1 MPFDISLEEDE
12 QLIANLSFKASRN
25 SAPFHIAVSNR
36 AIFLPRKKFF
46 AVKDPTYCERVPLSR
61 VVEAKIKKLDPFILW
76 SLALLMVVGGTAT
89 TGLMLLPILRGEGGQ
104 FSGYPP
110 AVALVG
116 LVIPFI
122 ASRRFGLSIS
132 MTDEA
137 FLWKPPLLV
146 DSASRRAVQLFL
158 AQVAAAFRQAGVDV
172 KDERESSLPASRPEG
187 NVDSYPVAKAY
198 GESSQKRGVVRACYH
213 CGKPLEISRWDDW
226 NGFLFRCPYCKQVHG
241 KSWRAYPTLLASI
254 LLNGISFFFTM
265 RWRHAL
271 PWFMAFV
278 LLFVSVSVVL
288 DRGQLPETLSLA
300 LLGVALMGP
309 LAVNS
314 VLLLRH
320 EMALKAASAFR
331 T

>member
-1 MPFDISLEEDE
+1 MPFDITLEKGER
-12 QLIANLSFKASRN
+12 LIANLSFMASRN

-36 AIFLPRKKFF
+36 AIFLPRKKLF
-46 AVKDPTYCERVPLSR
+46 AVKDPTYCERVSLNR
-61 VVEAKIKKLDPFILW
+61 VVEGRVKKLDPYVLW
-76 SLALLMVVGGTAT
+76 SLALLMVAGGTAT

-122 ASRRFGLSIS
+122 ATRRFGLSIS
-132 MTDEA
+132 MTDET

-146 DSASRRAVQLFL
+146 DRASRGTLQHFL
-158 AQVAAAFRQAGVDV
+158 AQVADAFRRAGVEV
-172 KDERESSLPASRPEG
+172 KDERESSLPVSRPES
-187 NVDSYPVAKAY
+187 NADAYPVAKAY
-198 GESSQKRGVVRACYH
+198 GESSQIKGVLRACYH
-213 CGKPLEISRWDDW
+213 CGKPLKISRWDDW
-226 NGFLFRCPYCKQVHG
+226 NGFLFRCPYCERVHG
-241 KSWRAYPTLLASI
+241 KPWRAYPTLLASV

-265 RWRHAL
+265 RWKHAL
-271 PWFMAFV
+271 PWFVGFA
-278 LLFVSVSVVL
+278 LLFVSISFVL

-300 LLGVALMGP
+300 LLGVAFMGP

-320 EMALKAASAFR
+320 EMALKAASVVR